1 MEDRVYLVNNFK
13 MLKNILKQ
21 FFHLHKFARKS
32 EAQYPVNFFMS
43 LFLVII
49 NDGLFFFIFYLFLN
63 YFKNWFLKWQDF
75 LLSWWIFTFWYGILV
90 WVFSNLYK
98 LNNIIEN
105 WKLDYYLSFPIS
117 PLVLL
122 ISTKIEV
129 EALWDILFSLV
140 SLGFYFYLTGF
151 SFWIFL
157 KVIIVLF
164 IASLFVIWLS
174 LIVWSIS
181 FWQDRASLW
190 INYIWHVY
198 WTLWSYPYKIF
209 TKNLLILFFSILVLL
224 FPSWILAQILIVRW
238 GFGILD
244 LIFIVFCISVFIFWL
259 WLFNRWLKRYSSGNL
274 VLTNV

>member
-238 GFGILD
+238 GLGILD